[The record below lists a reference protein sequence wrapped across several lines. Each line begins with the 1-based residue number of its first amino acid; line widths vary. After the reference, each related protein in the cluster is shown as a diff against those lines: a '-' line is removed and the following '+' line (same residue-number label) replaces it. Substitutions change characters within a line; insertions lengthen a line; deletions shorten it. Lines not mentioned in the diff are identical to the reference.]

1 MKSLEVMNG
10 PKSAIQIWI
19 PLLFRGCGD
28 CYYSFFSI
36 VAIKVIFPEENG
48 DAQPHP

>member
-28 CYYSFFSI
+28 CCSSFFSM
-36 VAIKVIFPEENG
+36 AIKVTFPEENG
-48 DAQPHP
+48 DAQPLP